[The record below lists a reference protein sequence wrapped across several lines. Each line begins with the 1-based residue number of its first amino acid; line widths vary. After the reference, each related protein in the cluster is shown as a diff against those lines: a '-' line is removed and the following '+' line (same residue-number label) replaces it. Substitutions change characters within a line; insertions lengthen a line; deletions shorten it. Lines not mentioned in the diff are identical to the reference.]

1 MTEAADFIPAV
12 PAAQA
17 TLLLIQLTVLLAVA
31 TVLGRIAQRFGLPA
45 IVGELFTGVL
55 LGPSV
60 LGNAAPAITDR
71 LWPRDG
77 QTHLVDAVAQVGVV
91 LLVALTGSE
100 LNFGELRRR
109 RLTVTWVS
117 SFAFV
122 LPLLIGVLLG
132 LAAPRVL
139 LGQAG
144 EREVFAAYIG
154 VAFCVTAIPVIAK
167 TLSDMNLLHR
177 DVGQLAL
184 TCAAVD
190 DAAGWFLLS
199 LVSAVATS
207 GISLRSESTTLLGI
221 AGVVLVAWLLRR
233 PAHAWAARATTGD
246 RPGGTSIAAVL
257 VLLGSATTAVL
268 GLEPI
273 LGAFVVGVVLAT
285 DSGRAVLR
293 PMRTLVLSVLA
304 PLFLATA
311 GLRVDLGL
319 LGRPQ
324 VALAALVTVVLA
336 VASKIVGGYAGARLG
351 RLNHWEAFALGSA
364 MNGRGLVEIVVA
376 AIGLRLGLLTAAAYT
391 IVVLMAIATSMLTAP
406 LLRYTMRRVDQR
418 AAEALEV
425 SGDVTL
431 PEADAIPVRRL
442 EETG

>member
-1 MTEAADFIPAV
+1 MTEAADLIPAV
-12 PAAQA
+12 PAAQV
-17 TLLLIQLTVLLAVA
+17 TLLLIQLTALLAVA
-31 TVLGRIAQRFGLPA
+31 IVLGRVAQRFGQPA
-45 IVGELFTGVL
+45 IVGELLTGVL

-60 LGNAAPAITDR
+60 LGNAVPAITDR

-109 RLTVTWVS
+109 RLTVTWVGS
-117 SFAFV
+117 LAFV
-122 LPLLIGVLLG
+122 LPLAVGVLLG
-132 LAAPRVL
+132 LGAPGVL
-139 LGQAG
+139 LGPAG
-144 EREVFAAYIG
+144 ERGVFAAYVG

-167 TLSDMNLLHR
+167 TLTDMNLLHR

-199 LVSAVATS
+199 LVSAAATA
-207 GISLRSESTTLLGI
+207 GISLRSESVTLLAI
-221 AGVVLVAWLLRR
+221 VGVVLVAWLARR
-233 PAHAWAARATTGD
+233 PAHAWAARAAKGD
-246 RPGGTSIAAVL
+246 PLRGTAAAAVL
-257 VLLGSATTAVL
+257 ILLGSGATAAL

-273 LGAFVVGVVLAT
+273 LGAFLVGVVLAT
-285 DSGRAVLR
+285 EAGRAVLR

-319 LGRPQ
+319 LGRP
-324 VALAALVTVVLA
+324 VVGLAALTTVVLA

-351 RLNHWEAFALGSA
+351 RLNHWESFALGSA

-376 AIGLRLGLLTAAAYT
+376 AIGLRLGLLTPATYT
-391 IVVLMAIATSMLTAP
+391 ILVLMALVSSMLAPP

-418 AAEALEV
+418 AAEALEAA
-425 SGDVTL
+425 GEVTL
-431 PEADAIPVRRL
+431 PATR
-442 EETG
+442 